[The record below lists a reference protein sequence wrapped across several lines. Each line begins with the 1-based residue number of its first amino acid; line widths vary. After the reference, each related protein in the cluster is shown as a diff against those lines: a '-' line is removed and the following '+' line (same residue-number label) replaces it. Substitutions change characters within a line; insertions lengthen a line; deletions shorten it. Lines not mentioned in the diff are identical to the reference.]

1 LTRAIFWSS
10 IAALAI
16 ALLMLLSKPLVPFFI
31 AFVFAYMLSPL
42 VSNICRKY
50 GLPRNLVAIVIFI
63 IFLSVF
69 SLALLILTPAIY
81 NQISILI
88 AKIPA
93 YKNYIQTEL
102 VPQVTAKIQSID
114 PKIAEKVK
122 DSIQSIVNGTFA
134 IISCIFNNVWDY
146 TMATINIFVVILLVP
161 IILLYLLKDW
171 PKITRSLNDLIPYQE
186 RNKIREI
193 LTSINDLLSAYIR
206 GQFNVCLILS
216 AYYGIGLSIIGVDL
230 GLLLGILS
238 GFLIIVPF
246 IGTFIA
252 FSLAMIVGYFSFGYS
267 AKLGAILILY
277 VVGYLM
283 ENYFLTPKIIGD
295 RIGLH
300 PLWIMFAVLAI
311 GSLFGFIGIFF
322 AIPIAGIIKVLIGYG
337 IDYYKSSQI
346 YKN

>member
-1 LTRAIFWSS
+1 MSRVIFWSG
-10 IAALAI
+10 ITGVALI
-16 ALLMLLSKPLVPFFI
+16 LLTLLSKPLVPFFI

-42 VSNICRKY
+42 ISKVCRKY
-50 GLPRNLVAIVIFI
+50 HLPRNLVAVIIFI
-63 IFLSVF
+63 FFLGIFSV
-69 SLALLILTPAIY
+69 ALLVLMPAIY
-81 NQISILI
+81 HQVAILI

-93 YKNYIQTEL
+93 YKDYIQTEL
-102 VPQVTAKIQSID
+102 VPQVTAKVQSFD
-114 PKIAEKVK
+114 PKIADKVR
-122 DSIQSIVNGTFA
+122 DSIQSIINGTFS
-134 IISCIFNNVWDY
+134 IITSVFNNVWGY

-161 IILLYLLKDW
+161 IILFYLLKDW
-171 PKITRSLNDLIPYQE
+171 PKITQNLNNLLPYQE

-193 LTSINDLLSAYIR
+193 LSSINDLLSAYIR

-216 AYYGIGLSIIGVDL
+216 AYYGIGLSILGVDL

-238 GFLIIVPF
+238 GFLIIIPF

-252 FSLAMIVGYFSFGYS
+252 FSLAMIVGYVAFGYT
-267 AKLGAILILY
+267 AKLGFVMTLY

-311 GSLFGFIGIFF
+311 GNLFGFIGIFF

-337 IDYYKSSQI
+337 IQYYKTSRI
-346 YKN
+346 YKS